1 MGPCWLAGLRWA
13 GWAAGET
20 EGCTGGEA
28 DGQQD
33 GLIMVELLPGGRRKV
48 NHGLEEGLDLVRA
61 GEEGGEVVSI
71 LAGRGERGQ
80 WVPREQT

>member
-1 MGPCWLAGLRWA
+1 
-13 GWAAGET
+13 
-20 EGCTGGEA
+20 
-28 DGQQD
+28 
-33 GLIMVELLPGGRRKV
+33 MVELLPGGRRKV